1 LKYNLLIMAK
11 HRQAWAI
18 LLLFLAANAYAQQPK
33 TRILFVLDG
42 SGSMYAKMGE
52 DNRIT
57 VAKRLLTRMVDSLQY
72 QEELELALR
81 VYGHQSQKTERNCK
95 DTKLEVPFSKGNH
108 QAIKDN
114 IRDLRPKGT
123 TLIAYSLQEAAY
135 DFPKTP
141 GVRNII
147 ILITDGLEECD
158 GDPCAVSLA
167 LQKQGVVLRPFV
179 IGLGLS
185 AEFKTQF
192 ECVGR
197 YFEAETEQDFKEVLN
212 VVISQAINNTSAQV
226 NLLDTYGK
234 PTETDV
240 NMTFTNSKT
249 GKILNNYVH
258 TLNYRDN
265 PDTIYVDPSY
275 LYDMKVHTIP
285 PSMRKNITLT
295 AGKHNTIAVDAP
307 QGYLNLK
314 IDGITNY
321 PNLQA
326 LIIDQNSNEILN
338 VQDFN
343 DQQKYITGTYKIE
356 LLTLPRI
363 TQESVT
369 ISQNKITTLQ
379 VQQPGKLN
387 IVTRNSYEIG
397 VFRNHKGEME
407 LVKTLSLIPNSNIT
421 VLQPGDYYL
430 IYRATNT
437 KETFSTKSMPF
448 TIKSGEMKHINLK

>member
-1 LKYNLLIMAK
+1 MAKYNKI
-11 HRQAWAI
+11 WAI
-18 LLLFLAANAYAQQPK
+18 LLLFIAVNTYAQQPK

-42 SGSMYAKMGE
+42 SGSMYAKMGT

-57 VAKRLLTRMVDSLQY
+57 VAKRLLTRMVDSLRY
-72 QEELELALR
+72 QEDLELALR

-95 DTKLEVPFSKGNH
+95 DTKLEVPFSRGNH

-135 DFPKTP
+135 DFPKKP

-158 GDPCAVSLA
+158 GDPCAVSMA

-185 AEFKTQF
+185 ADFRTQF

-197 YFEAETEQDFKEVLN
+197 YFEAETESDFENVLN
-212 VVISQAINNTSAQV
+212 VVISQAINNTTAQV
-226 NLLDTYGK
+226 NLLDSYGR

-240 NMTFTNSKT
+240 DMTFTDSKT
-249 GKILNNYVH
+249 GRIIDDIYH
-258 TLNYRDN
+258 TLNYRGL
-265 PDTIYVDPSY
+265 PDTLFLDPSY
-275 LYDMKVHTIP
+275 AYDVKVHTIP
-285 PSMRKNITLT
+285 PVYKKNVQLI
-295 AGKHNTIAVDAP
+295 AGKHNTIAIDAA
-307 QGYLNLK
+307 QGNLNLK
-314 IDGITNY
+314 IDGVTNY
-321 PNLQA
+321 SNLQA
-326 LIIDQNSNEILN
+326 LIIDRKTNEIIN

-343 DQQKYITGTYKIE
+343 DEQRYIVNDYKVE

-363 TQESVT
+363 TQDIVSVQ
-369 ISQNKITTLQ
+369 QNKITTLQ

-387 IVTRNSYEIG
+387 IVTRTKYEIG
-397 VFRNHKGEME
+397 IYRLHKGETE
-407 LVKTLSLIPNSNIT
+407 LVKSLNLNTNQNIT
-421 VLQPGDYYL
+421 VMQPGNYKL
-430 IYRATNT
+430 IYRATAVKESMTT
-437 KETFSTKSMPF
+437 KTQDF
-448 TIKSGEMKHINLK
+448 TIKSGEMKHFTLK

>member
-1 LKYNLLIMAK
+1 MPRYKQI
-11 HRQAWAI
+11 WAI

-72 QEELELALR
+72 QEDLELALR

-167 LQKQGVVLRPFV
+167 LQKQGVVLKPFV

-249 GKILNNYVH
+249 DKVLNNYVH
-258 TLNYRDN
+258 TLNYRGN
-265 PDTIYVDPSY
+265 PDTIYIDPSY

-285 PSMRKNITLT
+285 PSTRKNITLT

-321 PNLQA
+321 RNLQA

-343 DQQKYITGTYKIE
+343 VQQKYVTGTYKIE

-369 ISQNKITTLQ
+369 ISQNKVTTLQ

-437 KETFSTKSMPF
+437 KETYSTKNMPF

>member
-1 LKYNLLIMAK
+1 MAK
-11 HRQAWAI
+11 YKQIWAI
-18 LLLFLAANAYAQQPK
+18 LLLFVAVNTYAQQPK

-52 DNRIT
+52 DSRIT

-72 QEELELALR
+72 QDELELALR

-95 DTKLEVPFSKGNH
+95 DTKLEVPFSRGNH
-108 QAIKDN
+108 EAIKEN
-114 IRDLRPKGT
+114 IAGLRPKGT
-123 TLIAYSLQEAAY
+123 TLIAYSLQQAAY

-147 ILITDGLEECD
+147 ILITDGIEECD

-167 LQKQGVVLRPFV
+167 LQKQGVILRPFV

-185 AEFKTQF
+185 IDFKEQF

-197 YFEAETEQDFKEVLN
+197 YFEAETELDFENVLN

-226 NLLDTYGK
+226 NLLDNAGR

-240 NMTFTNSKT
+240 NMTFTNSRT
-249 GKILNNYVH
+249 GAVLNNYVH
-258 TLNYRDN
+258 TLNYRGN
-265 PDTIYVDPSY
+265 PDTIYLDPTY
-275 LYDMKVHTIP
+275 LYDLKVHTIP
-285 PSMRKNITLT
+285 PVIKKSVTIT
-295 AGKHNTIAVDAP
+295 AGKHNTIALDAP

-314 IDGITNY
+314 IQGVTNY
-321 PNLQA
+321 KNLQA
-326 LIIDQNSNEILN
+326 LIIDKKTNEILN

-343 DQQKYITGTYKIE
+343 TKQKYITGSYKIE

-369 ISQNKITTLQ
+369 VAQDKTTTLQ

-387 IVTRNSYEIG
+387 IVTRNKYIVG
-397 VFRNHKGEME
+397 IYRMHKGKME
-407 LVKTLSLIPNSNIT
+407 LVKNLDLKPKANIT
-421 VLQPGDYYL
+421 VLQPGDYFL
-430 IYRATNT
+430 IYRLSET
-437 KETFSTKSMPF
+437 KETLSTKNTPF

>member
-1 LKYNLLIMAK
+1 
-11 HRQAWAI
+11 
-18 LLLFLAANAYAQQPK
+18 
-33 TRILFVLDG
+33 
-42 SGSMYAKMGE
+42 MYAKMGE

-240 NMTFTNSKT
+240 NMTFSNSKT

-265 PDTIYVDPSY
+265 PDTIYIDPSY
-275 LYDMKVHTIP
+275 LYDVKVHTIP
-285 PSMRKNITLT
+285 PSTQKNITLT
-295 AGKHNTIAVDAP
+295 AGKHNTVALDAP
-307 QGYLNLK
+307 QGYLSLK

-321 PNLQA
+321 KNLQA
-326 LIIDQNSNEILN
+326 LIIDQKSNEILN

-369 ISQNKITTLQ
+369 ISQNKTTTLQ

-387 IVTRNSYEIG
+387 IVTRNSYEIA

-437 KETFSTKSMPF
+437 KETFSTKNMPF

>member
-1 LKYNLLIMAK
+1 MAK
-11 HRQAWAI
+11 YKHIWTI
-18 LLLFLAANAYAQQPK
+18 LLLLVAANASAQQPK

-42 SGSMYAKMGE
+42 SGSMYAKMGT

-72 QEELELALR
+72 QDELELALR

-95 DTKLEVPFSKGNH
+95 DTKLEVPFSRGNH

-185 AEFKTQF
+185 ADFKTQF

-212 VVISQAINNTSAQV
+212 VVISQAINNTSAQI
-226 NLLDTYGK
+226 NLLDSYGK

-240 NMTFTNSKT
+240 NMTFTDSKT
-249 GKILNNYVH
+249 GKLLNNYIH
-258 TLNYRDN
+258 TLNYRGN
-265 PDTIYVDPSY
+265 PDTIYLDPSY
-275 LYDMKVHTIP
+275 LYDVKVHTIP
-285 PSMRKNITLT
+285 PRIKKNVALT
-295 AGKHNTIAVDAP
+295 AGKHNTIALDAP

-314 IDGITNY
+314 IEGITNY
-321 PNLQA
+321 ANLQA
-326 LIIDQNSNEILN
+326 LIIDKNSNEILN
-338 VQDFN
+338 VHDFN
-343 DQQKYITGTYKIE
+343 DQQKYITGDYKIE
-356 LLTLPRI
+356 ILTLPRI

-369 ISQNKITTLQ
+369 IAQNKITTLQ

-387 IVTRNSYEIG
+387 IVTRNNFEIG
-397 VFRNHKGEME
+397 IYRKHKGEME
-407 LVKTLSLIPNSNIT
+407 LVKNLSLVPNSTIT
-421 VLQPGDYYL
+421 VLQPGDYFL

-437 KETFSTKSMPF
+437 KETLSTKNTPF
-448 TIKSGEMKHINLK
+448 TIKSGEIKHINLK

>member
-1 LKYNLLIMAK
+1 MMARYK
-11 HRQAWAI
+11 QIWAI

-265 PDTIYVDPSY
+265 PDTIYIDPSY
-275 LYDMKVHTIP
+275 LYDVKVHTIP
-285 PSMRKNITLT
+285 PSTQKNITLT
-295 AGKHNTIAVDAP
+295 AGKHNTIALDAP
-307 QGYLNLK
+307 QGYLSLK

-321 PNLQA
+321 KNLQA
-326 LIIDQNSNEILN
+326 LIIDQKSNEILN

-369 ISQNKITTLQ
+369 ISQNKTTTLQ

-387 IVTRNSYEIG
+387 IVTRNSYEIA
-397 VFRNHKGEME
+397 VFRNYKGEME

-437 KETFSTKSMPF
+437 KETFSTKNMPF

>member
-1 LKYNLLIMAK
+1 MMARYK
-11 HRQAWAI
+11 QIWAI
-18 LLLFLAANAYAQQPK
+18 LLLFLAANAHAQQPK

-249 GKILNNYVH
+249 GKVLNNYVH
-258 TLNYRDN
+258 TLNYRGN
-265 PDTIYVDPSY
+265 PDTIYIDPSY

-285 PSMRKNITLT
+285 PSTRKNITLT

-321 PNLQA
+321 RNLQA

-343 DQQKYITGTYKIE
+343 VQQKYITGTYKIE

-369 ISQNKITTLQ
+369 ISQNKVTTLQ

-437 KETFSTKSMPF
+437 KETYSTKNMPF

>member
-1 LKYNLLIMAK
+1 MARHK
-11 HRQAWAI
+11 QIWAI

-240 NMTFTNSKT
+240 NMTFSNSKT

-265 PDTIYVDPSY
+265 PDTIYIDPSY
-275 LYDMKVHTIP
+275 LYDVKVHTIP
-285 PSMRKNITLT
+285 PSTQKNITLT
-295 AGKHNTIAVDAP
+295 AGKHNTVALDAP
-307 QGYLNLK
+307 QGYLSLK

-321 PNLQA
+321 KNLQA
-326 LIIDQNSNEILN
+326 LIIDQKSNEILN

-369 ISQNKITTLQ
+369 ISQNKTTTLQ

-387 IVTRNSYEIG
+387 IVTRNSYEIA

-437 KETFSTKSMPF
+437 KETFSTKNMPF

>member
-1 LKYNLLIMAK
+1 MAK
-11 HRQAWAI
+11 YKHIWTI
-18 LLLFLAANAYAQQPK
+18 LLLLVAANAYAQQPK

-42 SGSMYAKMGE
+42 SGSMYAKMGT

-72 QEELELALR
+72 QDELELALR

-95 DTKLEVPFSKGNH
+95 DTKLEVPFSRGNH

-147 ILITDGLEECD
+147 VLITDGLEECD

-185 AEFKTQF
+185 ADFKTQF

-212 VVISQAINNTSAQV
+212 VVISQAINNTSAQI
-226 NLLDTYGK
+226 NLLDSYGK

-240 NMTFTNSKT
+240 NMTFTDSKT
-249 GKILNNYVH
+249 GKLLNNYIH
-258 TLNYRDN
+258 TLNYRGN
-265 PDTIYVDPSY
+265 PDTIYLDPSY
-275 LYDMKVHTIP
+275 LYDVKVHTIP
-285 PSMRKNITLT
+285 PRMKKNVSLT
-295 AGKHNTIAVDAP
+295 AGKHNTIALDAP

-314 IDGITNY
+314 IDGVTNY
-321 PNLQA
+321 NNLQA
-326 LIIDQNSNEILN
+326 LIIDKNSNEILN
-338 VQDFN
+338 VHDFN
-343 DQQKYITGTYKIE
+343 DQQKYITGEYKIE
-356 LLTLPRI
+356 ILTLPRI

-369 ISQNKITTLQ
+369 IAQNKITTLQ

-387 IVTRNSYEIG
+387 IVTRNNFEIG
-397 VFRNHKGEME
+397 IYRKHKGEME
-407 LVKTLSLIPNSNIT
+407 LVKNLNLVPNSTIT
-421 VLQPGDYYL
+421 VLQPGDYFL
-430 IYRATNT
+430 IYRAANT
-437 KETFSTKSMPF
+437 KETLSTKNTPF
-448 TIKSGEMKHINLK
+448 TIKSGEIKHINLK

>member
-1 LKYNLLIMAK
+1 MAK
-11 HRQAWAI
+11 YKHIWTI
-18 LLLFLAANAYAQQPK
+18 LLLLVAANAYAQQPK

-42 SGSMYAKMGE
+42 SGSMYAKMGT

-72 QEELELALR
+72 QDELELALR

-95 DTKLEVPFSKGNH
+95 DTKLEVPFSRGNH

-158 GDPCAVSLA
+158 GDPCAVSLS

-185 AEFKTQF
+185 ADFKTQF

-212 VVISQAINNTSAQV
+212 VVISQAINNTSAQI
-226 NLLDTYGK
+226 NLLDSYGK

-240 NMTFTNSKT
+240 NMTFTDSKT
-249 GKILNNYVH
+249 GKLLNNYIH
-258 TLNYRDN
+258 TLNYRGN
-265 PDTIYVDPSY
+265 PDTIYLDPSY
-275 LYDMKVHTIP
+275 LYDVKVHTIP
-285 PSMRKNITLT
+285 PRIKKNVALT
-295 AGKHNTIAVDAP
+295 AGKHNTIALDAP

-314 IDGITNY
+314 IEGVTNY
-321 PNLQA
+321 ANLQA
-326 LIIDQNSNEILN
+326 LIIDKNSNEILN
-338 VQDFN
+338 VHDFN
-343 DQQKYITGTYKIE
+343 DQQKYITGDYKIE
-356 LLTLPRI
+356 ILTLPRI

-369 ISQNKITTLQ
+369 IAQNKITTLQ

-387 IVTRNSYEIG
+387 IVTRNNFEIG
-397 VFRNHKGEME
+397 IYRKHKGEME
-407 LVKTLSLIPNSNIT
+407 LVKNLSLVPNSTIT
-421 VLQPGDYYL
+421 VLQPGDYFL

-437 KETFSTKSMPF
+437 KETLSTKNTPF
-448 TIKSGEMKHINLK
+448 TIKSGEIKHINLK

>member
-1 LKYNLLIMAK
+1 MAK
-11 HRQAWAI
+11 HKQAWAI

-95 DTKLEVPFSKGNH
+95 DTKLEVPFSKSNH

-258 TLNYRDN
+258 TLNYRGN
-265 PDTIYVDPSY
+265 PDTIYIDPSY
-275 LYDMKVHTIP
+275 LYDVKVHTIP

>member
-1 LKYNLLIMAK
+1 MARYK
-11 HRQAWAI
+11 QIWAI

-72 QEELELALR
+72 QKELELALR

-108 QAIKDN
+108 QAIKNN

-265 PDTIYVDPSY
+265 PDTIYIDPSY
-275 LYDMKVHTIP
+275 LYDVKVHTIP
-285 PSMRKNITLT
+285 SSTQKNITLT
-295 AGKHNTIAVDAP
+295 AGKHNTIALDAP
-307 QGYLNLK
+307 QGYLSLR

-321 PNLQA
+321 RNLQA
-326 LIIDQNSNEILN
+326 LIIDQKSNEILN

-369 ISQNKITTLQ
+369 ISQNKTTTLQ

-387 IVTRNSYEIG
+387 IVTRNSYEIA

-437 KETFSTKSMPF
+437 KETFSTKNMPF

>member
-1 LKYNLLIMAK
+1 MANYK
-11 HRQAWAI
+11 KIWTIVI
-18 LLLFLAANAYAQQPK
+18 LLFIAVNTYAQQPK

-42 SGSMYAKMGE
+42 SGSMYAKMGK

-72 QEELELALR
+72 QNDLELALR
-81 VYGHQSQKTERNCK
+81 VYGHQYQKTERNCK

-114 IRDLRPKGT
+114 IHDLRPKGT

-147 ILITDGLEECD
+147 ILITDGIEECD

-167 LQKQGVVLRPFV
+167 LQKQSVTLRPFV
-179 IGLGLS
+179 IGLGLT

-197 YFEAETEQDFKEVLN
+197 YFEAETEQDFEEVLN
-212 VVISQAINNTSAQV
+212 VVISQAINNTSAQI
-226 NLLDTYGK
+226 NLLDSYGR

-240 NMTFTNSKT
+240 NMTFTDAAT
-249 GKILNNYVH
+249 GRVIYNYIH
-258 TLNYRDN
+258 TLNYRGN
-265 PDTIYVDPSY
+265 PDTLYLDPSFK
-275 LYDMKVHTIP
+275 YDLTVHTIP
-285 PSMRKNITLT
+285 PVTKKGIEFT

-307 QGYLNLK
+307 QGYLHLQ

-321 PNLQA
+321 DNLQGL
-326 LIIDQNSNEILN
+326 LINKKTGAIIN

-343 DQQKYITGTYKIE
+343 DMQKYLVGDYKME

-363 TQESVT
+363 TQDKVSVVQDKT
-369 ISQNKITTLQ
+369 TTLQ

-387 IVTRNSYEIG
+387 IVTRGKYEIG
-397 VFRNHKGEME
+397 IYRVHKGKTE
-407 LVKTLSLIPNSNIT
+407 LVKMLNLGLQQNIT
-421 VLQPGDYYL
+421 VLQPGDYQL
-430 IYRATNT
+430 IYRETST
-437 KETFSTKSMPF
+437 KETLSTKTQQF
-448 TIKSGEMKHINLK
+448 TIKSGEMKHINLR